1 MLKQRLKKEY
11 AKFLNKSW
19 FGKFTDLLFAL
30 LLILF
35 IIPGSRKELMT
46 YGAKIRMYLTSVD
59 KMDKAVDLKGAG
71 NLRFADN
78 HGNSYSLNNFFDKPV
93 FINFWATWCPPCRA
107 EMPAIENLYQQYG
120 EDMHFLLISSQNLEK
135 QADYLNQYSYEL
147 PTYRLI
153 SEPSGSFNFSVLPT
167 TLIISGEQQIVLRK
181 KGAVNWQSRSVKKLI
196 RELIQ

>member
-1 MLKQRLKKEY
+1 M
-11 AKFLNKSW
+11 
-19 FGKFTDLLFAL
+19 FAL

-59 KMDKAVDLKGAG
+59 EMDKAVDLKGAG
-71 NLRFADN
+71 NLRFADSR
-78 HGNSYSLNNFFDKPV
+78 GNSYSLNNFLDKPV

-107 EMPAIENLYQQYG
+107 EMPAIESLYQQYG
-120 EDMHFLLISSQNLEK
+120 EDMHFLLISNQNLEK
-135 QADYLNQYSYEL
+135 QEHYLAQYSYEL
-147 PTYRLI
+147 PSYRLI

-167 TLIISGEQQIVLRK
+167 TIIISGEQQIVLRK

-196 RELIQ
+196 RELIQENNMLSNTHIKL